1 MVSTM
6 SQTLERPIAPDLAG
20 RNFIV
25 SDTAAKRIAKL
36 RDLEGNPDLK
46 MRVSVTGGGCSGF
59 QYVFDFDQTIND
71 DDHVF
76 EKNNIIVLVDDT
88 SLDLLDGAQLNFKE
102 DLVGSYFQVEN
113 PNAESGCGCGTSF
126 SIG

>member
-1 MVSTM
+1 
-6 SQTLERPIAPDLAG
+6 
-20 RNFIV
+20 
-25 SDTAAKRIAKL
+25 
-36 RDLEGNPDLK
+36 

-76 EKNNIIVLVDDT
+76 EKKDIIVLVDDT
-88 SLDLLDGAQLNFKE
+88 SLDLLDGAELNFKE